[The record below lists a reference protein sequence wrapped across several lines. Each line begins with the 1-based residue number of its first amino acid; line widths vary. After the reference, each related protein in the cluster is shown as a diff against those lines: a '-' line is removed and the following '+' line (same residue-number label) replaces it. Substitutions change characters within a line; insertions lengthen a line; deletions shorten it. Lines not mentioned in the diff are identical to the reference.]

1 MNKLLPSIVC
11 LISVYIAIPF
21 HVYGVCGLPESL
33 TDQNK
38 IRFVEK
44 MVEDQLY
51 TSSLDVLE
59 CLEELDLDSPYKKK
73 TIELRGKIYLA
84 IGAELWPNKAQ
95 DALEKW
101 LELKTTTEEENH
113 RIKLTLAKIHFSS
126 NRESQAIKLL
136 TTIPE
141 DSTHYEAAQLLL
153 TVQDNDKFIPA
164 PPPPT
169 LLTDTLFAGE
179 TDGLS
184 VRDQPSIFDPK
195 NPPTTLTESEIIG
208 TQVQDT
214 LLWRKLK
221 EQENKR
227 RAVELQYNSSIFEQL
242 PGQINTG
249 PQSDQNLSV
258 AIEVNIEVDGTVS
271 RSEIKEGSSSES
283 FDAWLRDYFQQ
294 ITFPKLP
301 PELAEN
307 PPYIVTIRLSN

>member
-1 MNKLLPSIVC
+1 
-11 LISVYIAIPF
+11 
-21 HVYGVCGLPESL
+21 
-33 TDQNK
+33 
-38 IRFVEK
+38 
-44 MVEDQLY
+44 
-51 TSSLDVLE
+51 
-59 CLEELDLDSPYKKK
+59 
-73 TIELRGKIYLA
+73 
-84 IGAELWPNKAQ
+84 
-95 DALEKW
+95 
-101 LELKTTTEEENH
+101 
-113 RIKLTLAKIHFSS
+113 
-126 NRESQAIKLL
+126 LL

-141 DSTHYEAAQLLL
+141 DSTHYGAAPRIL
-153 TVQDNDKFIPA
+153 TRKDNFKFLPLGR
-164 PPPPT
+164 PPSA
-169 LLTDTLFAGE
+169 DTLFAE
-179 TDGLS
+179 SKESS
-184 VRDQPSIFDPK
+184 VQNRPSIFDPK

-242 PGQINTG
+242 RGQINTG

-283 FDAWLRDYFQQ
+283 FDALVRDYFQQ